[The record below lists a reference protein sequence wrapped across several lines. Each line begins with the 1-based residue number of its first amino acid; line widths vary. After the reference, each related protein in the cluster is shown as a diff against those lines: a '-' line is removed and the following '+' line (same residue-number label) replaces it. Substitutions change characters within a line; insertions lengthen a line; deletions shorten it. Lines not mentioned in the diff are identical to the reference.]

1 MGPILVVLIRLL
13 VPLSVFKFKVWG
25 PILAVAADFF
35 DVILI
40 TIFAS
45 GDFSNYHMVDKWLD
59 MYFLTI
65 FLITT
70 RKWKLQML
78 KTTALVLYLWRLVGF
93 VLFEIT
99 GIRWLLLVF
108 PNLFNSFYLFYVIW
122 RGVAKKEPI
131 RTKKQLF
138 LFLGVLLIPKLI
150 QEFGLHYLQ
159 LQPWNFV
166 KENVFG
172 IKPD

>member
-1 MGPILVVLIRLL
+1 MGPVIVILIRIL
-13 VPLSVFKFKVWG
+13 VPLTIFRWRVLG
-25 PILAVAADFF
+25 PILAVLADFL

-45 GDFSNYHMVDKWLD
+45 GDFSNYHAVDKWLD
-59 MYFLTI
+59 MYFLSLFILTVGS
-65 FLITT
+65 
-70 RKWKLQML
+70 WKIKML
-78 KTTALVLYLWRLVGF
+78 RNTAVVLYIWRLVGF
-93 VLFEIT
+93 VLFELT

-122 RGVAKKEPI
+122 RKLVKKEPI
-131 RTKKQLF
+131 KTKKQLVI
-138 LFLGVLLIPKLI
+138 FLGILLVPKLM

-166 KENVFG
+166 KQNILG
-172 IKPD
+172 LR